1 MTSTLDKIKASA
13 KDLQSPDPVLRGK
26 AEEIKRRYQ
35 LGMFNHELEA
45 EGAKPVPIKKPN
57 FEAVDLKQAMAGM
70 SPDAPMST
78 VQPQKPTLGQEIKD
92 ASGDVLQTAQSIGAT
107 ISEGAQNIQDL
118 AGNKDLN
125 LAQKSMGILG
135 SLMGTGAKTIG
146 DVTMGVGKVALTQDA
161 EDQLKSFV
169 EEQAGKIA
177 ETDAAKWAADFY
189 SNLSPENKLIV
200 DSAGGF
206 ASLVSEIVGAGTASK
221 VATPVKEGLNT
232 AIDTAVDLTKAGVKK
247 TGEVVDKMSDASKV
261 SRLAKQE
268 TKVNDAVGRIIQG
281 SPEDI
286 AKAKKALS
294 EIDTDGVK
302 TYEELN
308 TRMDEALD
316 ALRKNVD
323 AELDADPTLYTKF
336 KLARKNEVKGV
347 DGNVKTVYDNPV
359 ISAIDELGAYYEKI
373 GDVTGKTKI
382 TQYRE
387 MLNGEGLRL
396 KDVNDIA
403 RMHGKDLNAFN
414 ANGELASGLTKQA
427 AENTRK
433 GLKDTVRQN
442 MPNDKT
448 KAMDESMSNILATK
462 DLTVKMQD
470 KVQKLYQKIKNRTLT
485 QKVGGAVADVA
496 DLATFGTLRGFVQKL
511 LPSNV
516 GLKTANSLDLEKELA
531 KNLKQIDKLL
541 EIKDEKKFTEAVAQY
556 LEEAQPG
563 LSTRVTSGLNNS
575 EKDVLLG
582 KLKNI
587 APSDVTTDA
596 PSGASSKGFLDNLDL
611 ELAQRIDALST
622 KAERAG
628 GLTERE
634 YAELKVLMDEVEL
647 NTNQTIVPK

>member
-35 LGMFNHELEA
+35 LGMFNTELEK

-57 FEAVDLKQAMAGM
+57 FEAVDMTKAMEGM
-70 SPDAPMST
+70 SDGSPMST
-78 VQPQKPTLGQEIKD
+78 IPTPKPTLGQTAKEMG
-92 ASGDVLQTAQSIGAT
+92 GDVLETAQKIGST
-107 ISEGAQNIQDL
+107 ISKGAENIQNI

-125 LAQKSMGILG
+125 IAQKSMGILG
-135 SLMGTGAKTIG
+135 SLMGTGASTIG
-146 DVTMGVGKVALTQDA
+146 DVTTGVGKVALTQDA

-169 EEQAGKIA
+169 QEKAGKIA
-177 ETDAAKWAADFY
+177 ETDAAKWAVDFY

-206 ASLVSEIVGAGTASK
+206 VALVSEIVGAGTASK
-221 VATPVKEGLNT
+221 VATPLKEGLE
-232 AIDTAVDLTKAGVKK
+232 TAVETGIDVTKKGIKASGKLA
-247 TGEVVDKMSDASKV
+247 DKVSEASKA
-261 SRLAKQE
+261 SRIANQE

-281 SPEDI
+281 SPDDI

-294 EIDTDGVK
+294 EVDTEGVK

-316 ALRKNVD
+316 TLRKNVD
-323 AELDADPTLYTKF
+323 AELEADPTLYTKF

-347 DGNVKTVYDNPV
+347 DGKVKTVYDNPA
-359 ISAIDELGAYYEKI
+359 ISAIDELEAYYTKI
-373 GDVTGKTKI
+373 GDVAGKTKMA
-382 TQYRE
+382 QYRQ
-387 MLNGEGLRL
+387 MLDGEGLRL
-396 KDVNDIA
+396 KDVNELA

-462 DLTVKMQD
+462 DLTVKMED
-470 KVQKLYQKIKNRTLT
+470 KVQKLYQKIKNRTLA

-531 KNLKQIDKLL
+531 KNLKQVEKLL

-556 LEEAQPG
+556 LEEVQPG
-563 LSTRVTSGLNNS
+563 LSTRVSSGLKNS
-575 EKDVLLG
+575 EKDALLG

-587 APSDVTTDA
+587 ASSDMTADT
-596 PSGASSKGFLDNLDL
+596 PTRTSSTGFLDEIDL
-611 ELAQRIDALST
+611 ELAQRLDELSI
-622 KAERAG
+622 KAEKAG
-628 GLTERE
+628 GLSERE

-647 NTNQTIVPK
+647 NTNQTIRP